1 MEYTLFR
8 GFERVGS
15 MYFTPEEAE
24 AAIDGAGIWNVC
36 GVVPVD
42 GKLIIVS
49 RKTIVKK

>member
-24 AAIDGAGIWNVC
+24 AAIDGVGIWNVC
-36 GVVPVD
+36 GVVPID
-42 GKLIIVS
+42 GKLRIIS
-49 RKTIVKK
+49 RKTIVKQ